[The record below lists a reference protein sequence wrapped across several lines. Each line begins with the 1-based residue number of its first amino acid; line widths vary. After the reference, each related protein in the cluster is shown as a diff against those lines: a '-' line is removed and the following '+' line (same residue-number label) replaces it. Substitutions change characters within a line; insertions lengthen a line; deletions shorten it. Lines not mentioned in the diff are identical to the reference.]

1 MEDVAQIPLEGGVIQ
16 KKIEPEE
23 PTEKS
28 VVAVKSSFASSANNM
43 GVNFDLETMI
53 DINVE

>member
-1 MEDVAQIPLEGGVIQ
+1 MVQILLEGGVIQ
-16 KKIEPEE
+16 KTIEPEQ

-28 VVAVKSSFASSANNM
+28 VVAVKSSIVTSANDM
-43 GVNFDLETMI
+43 DVNFDLETMI